1 MRTTMCPI
9 GGGGGGV
16 GVGVGVGDGV
26 SVGVGEGDGV
36 SVGVGPGDGV
46 SDGPGDGE
54 SVGPGDGES
63 VGPGDGESVGP
74 GDGESV
80 GPGDGESVGPGEGES
95 VGPGDGESVG
105 AGDGDG
111 LGSTEIAT
119 PVIVD
124 EAPSIATATESD
136 VFCASVKWRGDCAT
150 TRGGSR
156 LSSIK
161 ESRPDRAPGET
172 LIAAVQM
179 RVAPRSAVP
188 QPGDDDEDKSMF
200 NDG

>member
-1 MRTTMCPI
+1 MCPI

-46 SDGPGDGE
+46 SVGPGDGV

-74 GDGESV
+74 GDGVSVGPGDGVSV

-95 VGPGDGESVG
+95 VGPGE
-105 AGDGDG
+105 G

-119 PVIVD
+119 PVIV
-124 EAPSIATATESD
+124 EEPPSIATATESD
-136 VFCASVKWRGDCAT
+136 VFCASVKWSGDCAT

-156 LSSIK
+156 LSSTK
-161 ESRPDRAPGET
+161 ESRPDRTPGVT